1 VSRRDTSEY
10 MRFRNLKPSER
21 MHTQDHWVPD
31 AMSDRCVEDVLA
43 SLPRDDLNDLPF
55 TFQGD
60 DDDG

>member
-1 VSRRDTSEY
+1 